1 MANVRVHAVS
11 WNMDNVRIEKLIETV
26 HNILLIQLAQLLIG
40 VNMMMKVILVFRLS
54 NNNVNPLKIK
64 LNVKI
69 IDVHGMIFKDAS

>member
-11 WNMDNVRIEKLIETV
+11 WNMDNVRIEKLIETA

-54 NNNVNPLKIK
+54 NNNVNP
-64 LNVKI
+64 
-69 IDVHGMIFKDAS
+69 

>member
-54 NNNVNPLKIK
+54 NNNVNP
-64 LNVKI
+64 
-69 IDVHGMIFKDAS
+69 

>member
-11 WNMDNVRIEKLIETV
+11 WNMDNVRIEKLILIA

-54 NNNVNPLKIK
+54 NNNVNP
-64 LNVKI
+64 
-69 IDVHGMIFKDAS
+69 